1 MLGYTLHHLGADL
14 KMWAT
19 NNLVAKAAF
28 PGASLPDD
36 GEYCRHLQVSIA
48 LLFF

>member
-1 MLGYTLHHLGADL
+1 VLGYALHHLGPDL

-19 NNLVAKAAF
+19 YNLVAKAAF

-36 GEYCRHLQVSIA
+36 SEYCWHLKVSIA
-48 LLFF
+48 FLFF